1 MLKGKTVLLGVSGS
15 IAAYKTASLASA
27 LKKLHADVHVLMTQN
42 AVNFINPI
50 TFETLT
56 GNKCL
61 ADTFDRNFEYSVE
74 HVSLAKK
81 ADVVMIAPASANVIG
96 KIAHGIADDMLTTT
110 VMACRCRKII
120 APAMNTNMFEN
131 PIVQDNMKIL
141 EGYGYEVI
149 SPAVGY
155 LACGDTGAG
164 KMPEPELLLEYILQE
179 TACEKDMEG
188 LRVLVT
194 AGPTQEAVDP
204 VRYITNHSTGKM
216 GYAIATVCA
225 RRGASVTLV
234 SGPAGL
240 QKPRFVQTVDIKSAR
255 EMYEAVTAHA
265 QEQDIIV
272 KAAAVAD
279 YRPKYVSGEK
289 IKKKGGELT
298 LELERTDDIL
308 AYLGEHK
315 RQGQFLCGF
324 AMETQDLIENARK
337 KLQKKHLDMIVANSL
352 RVEGAGFGGDTN
364 VVTIITENEEISLG
378 KMSKEET
385 ASKIIDR
392 ILVIRASESEGR
404 TKETRAE

>member
-1 MLKGKTVLLGVSGS
+1 MLKGKTVLLGVTGS

-61 ADTFDRNFEYSVE
+61 VDTFDRNFEYSVE

-110 VMACRCRKII
+110 VMACRCRKIV

-141 EGYGYEVI
+141 EKYGYEVI

-179 TACEKDMEG
+179 IACEKDMQG
-188 LRVLVT
+188 LNVLVT
-194 AGPTQEAVDP
+194 AGPTQEAADP
-204 VRYITNHSTGKM
+204 VRYLTNHSTGKM

-234 SGPAGL
+234 SGPTAL
-240 QKPRFVQTVDIKSAR
+240 KKPQFVRTVEITTAK
-255 EMYEAVTAHA
+255 EMFEAVTGRAA
-265 QEQDIIV
+265 EQDIIV

-279 YRPKYVSGEK
+279 YRPKSVSSEK
-289 IKKKGGELT
+289 MKKKDGELT

-308 AYLGEHK
+308 AWLGGHK
-315 RQGQFLCGF
+315 RPGQFLCGF
-324 AMETQDLIENARK
+324 AMETQELIGNARQ
-337 KLQKKHLDMIVANSL
+337 KLQKKNLDMIVANSL

-364 VVTIITENEEISLG
+364 VVTMITENEELSLG

-385 ASKIIDR
+385 ASKIMDR
-392 ILVIRASESEGR
+392 IMDIRAAEDIGGSENNR
-404 TKETRAE
+404 I